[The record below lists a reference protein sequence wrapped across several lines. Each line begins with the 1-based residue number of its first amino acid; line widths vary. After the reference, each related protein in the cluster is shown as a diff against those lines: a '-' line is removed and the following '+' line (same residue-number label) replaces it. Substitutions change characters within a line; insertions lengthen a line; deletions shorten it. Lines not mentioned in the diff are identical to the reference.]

1 MRFGKFFLFFCLTTV
16 SALPM
21 VAGAQPYG
29 PVTLGAGSALPLP
42 LLIVLRKVD
51 LTSDQQAKLHQIMG
65 ASFTQ
70 AQPLMKQL
78 HAIHDQ
84 IADKLLSS
92 GAVTAS
98 DIAPLQQQENTIH
111 QSLDQQMLSTALQIR
126 GLLTTQ
132 QLAKAADLHNQL
144 KATMAQMDSIV
155 GEAPPMGPP
164 VF

>member
-1 MRFGKFFLFFCLTTV
+1 MRSWKFFLIFCLTTI
-16 SALPM
+16 SAFPT
-21 VAGAQPYG
+21 VAGAQPSG
-29 PVTLGAGSALPLP
+29 PPTLGAGSALPLP

-51 LTSDQQAKLHQIMG
+51 LTSDQQAKLRQIME
-65 ASFTQ
+65 ASFKTT
-70 AQPLMKQL
+70 QPLLKQL
-78 HAIHDQ
+78 HTIHDQ

-98 DIAPLQQQENTIH
+98 DIAPLQQQENAIH

-126 GLLTTQ
+126 GLLNPD
-132 QLAKAADLHNQL
+132 QLAKAAELHNKL
-144 KATMAQMDSIV
+144 KSTIAQMDSII